1 MNKILRIG
9 LIVLFAVSAL
19 LTLLFYAGGEEINGV
34 TPKFTEL
41 FIIWAYILTGIAV
54 GFTVLF
60 PVIQMITNPKN
71 AKKGLVG
78 IVALAVI
85 IVIAYAL
92 ASDEILNINNVELAK
107 YNVPST
113 LKYAGMM
120 LYSVYVLAFIAIA
133 SMLYSEVSKIFK

>member
-9 LIVLFAVSAL
+9 LIVLFAISAL

-54 GFTVLF
+54 GFTVFF

-71 AKKGLVG
+71 AKKGLMG
-78 IVALAVI
+78 IAALAVI

-92 ASDEILNINNVELAK
+92 ASNEILNINNAELAK